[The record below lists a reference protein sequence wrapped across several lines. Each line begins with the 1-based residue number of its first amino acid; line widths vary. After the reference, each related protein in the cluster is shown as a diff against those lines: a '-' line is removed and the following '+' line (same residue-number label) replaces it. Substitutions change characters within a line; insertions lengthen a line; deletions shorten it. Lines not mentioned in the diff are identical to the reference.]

1 MLRQVVNY
9 QKALWLSTYS
19 FSGMSKDWRRSIPD
33 YLSFVPLV
41 LSTLIFGAALP
52 QFWFILSGIV
62 FAISFYDGRIR
73 GNSYFEYLPVK
84 RGFKVMNFYVW
95 LFVMMAGTL
104 VVTAASMG
112 FLGCAAL
119 VAVTVLVEPVGVNEL
134 SMAFSMGVELLEFFT
149 AWFSIM
155 LVSGSLVLTTCFLKR
170 FTGRLLARLVL
181 AGVILWGGY
190 WLSQTEGFLGITD
203 FFEFTGQYGV
213 GISGIAVLVFMMCLC
228 AAVLL
233 QQGKRQA

>member
-19 FSGMSKDWRRSIPD
+19 FSGGSKDWRRSIPD

-41 LSTLIFGAALP
+41 LLTLIFGAALL

-62 FAISFYDGRIR
+62 FAMCFYDGRIR

-84 RGFKVMNFYVW
+84 RGLKVMNDYVW
-95 LFVMMAGTL
+95 LFVLIAGTV
-104 VVTAASMG
+104 VVTLASMG
-112 FLGCAAL
+112 FLCCAAL
-119 VAVTVLVEPVGVNEL
+119 VVVTVLVEPVGVNEL
-134 SMAFSMGVELLEFFT
+134 SMAFSLFGDLVRIFV
-149 AWFSIM
+149 AGFSII
-155 LVSGSLVLTTCFLKR
+155 LVSCSLVLTTCFLKR

-213 GISGIAVLVFMMCLC
+213 GISGVAVLVFMMCLC